1 MRSESLLFGVFSLL
15 GVACAGNPWQEYIL
29 APKSRNVLP
38 ISVNQITGN
47 VTYSSTKPSVNDTF
61 RLTGGATSITY
72 DFGQETAGIP
82 TFNFAGF
89 TCGDLSCSTSGL
101 PAFTCGSSCQGIG
114 VAYTEAVEYVGLASD
129 NSTLYTHED
138 GTIYVPITDGSYTVP
153 AKWGR
158 GGFRYLTLSLPAEAS
173 NGTSVDIS
181 FSNLYFTA
189 DPDQGDLQDYS
200 GHFYSSDDLLNR
212 IWYAGVYTVQLCKIP
227 YNTSVDHDWLLD
239 TVGWS
244 QNVTTSGGNATFLAD
259 GAKRDRN
266 PWSGDLDVGI
276 RSALVSTNQ
285 DNLAAV
291 SASLIEMFILQNSTT
306 GIFPW
311 GGSPF
316 GELFEITGTFS
327 DTYHLWTIAAF
338 AEYVI
343 ASGDIAFGEQY
354 WPNISSGIEG
364 TYPFIDNATNL
375 FNCTSSADWGR
386 IGQGGLNTEAN
397 AIFYYALQMS
407 AKVSSLVSSN
417 SSAQATLWLSIAE
430 KAKIS
435 ANHLL
440 FDNSTGL
447 FWDNTTSAGHQI
459 HPQDG
464 NSAAINFNF
473 TTPARAL
480 TIAEKL
486 HNRLTEYGSPA
497 PELPGTIS
505 PFIGSQELRAQF
517 SASPENATRALS
529 LLRTQWGYML
539 NHFNTSTFI
548 EGYLTDG
555 TLGYGFYPNGASFI
569 SHAHAWSTG
578 PVYSLLTRVV
588 GLATLLDVAREDG
601 DWVFQPAVYGS
612 GLNFARGGYMTKDGV
627 FSAEWN
633 VSNGTFVA
641 AFETPRSL
649 TGTIYI
655 PTLNWKSVSIAV
667 DGESISSS
675 GAGDGES
682 IYRQG
687 AGNGSGFVR
696 VGGVGGGLH
705 LVEVV
710 NLDYHA

>member
-1 MRSESLLFGVFSLL
+1 MRSDSLPFGVFSLL
-15 GVACAGNPWQEYIL
+15 GIACASNPWQEYIL

-38 ISVNQITGN
+38 TSVYQTTGN
-47 VTYSSTKPSVNDTF
+47 VTYNSTKPGVNETF
-61 RLTGGATSITY
+61 KLTGGVASVTY

-89 TCGDLSCSTSGL
+89 TCGDPNCSTSGL
-101 PAFTCGSSCQGIG
+101 PAFACGSGCQGLG
-114 VAYTEAVEYVGLASD
+114 VAYTEAVEYIGLASD

-158 GGFRYLTLSLPAEAS
+158 GGFHYLTLSLPAEAS
-173 NGTSVDIS
+173 YGTSVDIS

-200 GHFYSSDDLLNR
+200 GYFYSSDDLLNR

-227 YNTSVDHDWLLD
+227 YNSSVDHDWLLN
-239 TVGWS
+239 TVSWS
-244 QNVTTSGGNATFLAD
+244 QNATTSGGNATFLAD

-306 GIFPW
+306 GLFPW

-316 GELFEITGTFS
+316 GDLFAATGSVS

-354 WPNISSGIEG
+354 WPNITRGIEG

-397 AIFYYALQMS
+397 AIFYYALQIS
-407 AKVSSLVSSN
+407 AKDFSGTTRHRQAISS
-417 SSAQATLWLSIAE
+417 TP
-430 KAKIS
+430 K
-435 ANHLL
+435 
-440 FDNSTGL
+440 
-447 FWDNTTSAGHQI
+447 
-459 HPQDG
+459 DG

-480 TIAEKL
+480 TIAENL
-486 HNRLTEYGSPA
+486 HARLTQYGSPA

-517 SASPENATRALS
+517 TASPGNATRALS
-529 LLRTQWGYML
+529 LLRTQWGHML
-539 NHFNTSTFI
+539 HTFNTSTFI
-548 EGYLTDG
+548 EGYLTNG
-555 TLGYGFYPNGASFI
+555 TLGYGFYPAGASFI

-578 PVYSLLTRVV
+578 PVYSLLNRVV
-588 GLATLLDVAREDG
+588 GLATLLDMSPDDG
-601 DWVFQPAVYGS
+601 DWIFQPAVYGS
-612 GLNFARGGYMTKDGV
+612 GLDFAKGGYTTKDGV

-633 VSNGTFVA
+633 VSDCTFVA
-641 AFETPRSL
+641 AFETPEEGEWRGGRAEG
-649 TGTIYI
+649 TGTGTVYV
-655 PTLNWKSVSIAV
+655 PTLNWTSVGITV
-667 DGESISSS
+667 DGVGISTS
-675 GAGDGES
+675 GAGDG
-682 IYRQG
+682 
-687 AGNGSGFVR
+687 SGFVR
-696 VGGVGGGLH
+696 IAGVGGGRH
-705 LVEVV
+705 VVEVA
-710 NLDYHA
+710 NLE

>member
-1 MRSESLLFGVFSLL
+1 MRSDSLPFGVFSLL
-15 GVACAGNPWQEYIL
+15 GIACASNPWQEYIL

-38 ISVNQITGN
+38 TSVYQTTGN
-47 VTYSSTKPSVNDTF
+47 VTYNSTKPGVNETF
-61 RLTGGATSITY
+61 KLTGGAASVTY

-89 TCGDLSCSTSGL
+89 TCGDPNCSTSGL
-101 PAFTCGSSCQGIG
+101 PAFACGSGCQGLG
-114 VAYTEAVEYVGLASD
+114 VAYTEAVEYIGLASD

-158 GGFRYLTLSLPAEAS
+158 GGFHYLTLSLPAEAS
-173 NGTSVDIS
+173 YGTSVDIS

-189 DPDQGDLQDYS
+189 DPDQSDLQDYS
-200 GHFYSSDDLLNR
+200 GYFYSSDDLLNR

-227 YNTSVDHDWLLD
+227 YNSSVDHDWLLN

-244 QNVTTSGGNATFLAD
+244 QNATTSGGNATFLAD

-306 GIFPW
+306 GLFPW

-316 GELFEITGTFS
+316 GDLFAATGSVS

-354 WPNISSGIEG
+354 WPNITRGIEG

-397 AIFYYALQMS
+397 AIFYYALQIS
-407 AKVSSLVSSN
+407 AKVSSLMSSN
-417 SSAQATLWLSIAE
+417 SSAQAMLWLSIAE

-435 ANHLL
+435 ANKLL

-447 FWDNTTSAGHQI
+447 FWDNTTSAGHQLHAQRRKLSRHKLQLHHPGTRLDHCREPPRATHPIRKSSARTTRHHLPLHRLPRTPCPVHSQPRKRDSRSLPAAHAMGPHAPHLQHLDLHRRLPDQRHPRLRFLPRRRII
-459 HPQDG
+459 HLTR
-464 NSAAINFNF
+464 SRMEHRTSLLAAQPRRRPRYPPRHVPRRRRLDL
-473 TTPARAL
+473 PARGL
-480 TIAEKL
+480 WLRSRFRQRRL
-486 HNRLTEYGSPA
+486 H
-497 PELPGTIS
+497 
-505 PFIGSQELRAQF
+505 
-517 SASPENATRALS
+517 
-529 LLRTQWGYML
+529 
-539 NHFNTSTFI
+539 
-548 EGYLTDG
+548 D
-555 TLGYGFYPNGASFI
+555 
-569 SHAHAWSTG
+569 
-578 PVYSLLTRVV
+578 
-588 GLATLLDVAREDG
+588 
-601 DWVFQPAVYGS
+601 
-612 GLNFARGGYMTKDGV
+612 
-627 FSAEWN
+627 
-633 VSNGTFVA
+633 
-641 AFETPRSL
+641 
-649 TGTIYI
+649 
-655 PTLNWKSVSIAV
+655 
-667 DGESISSS
+667 
-675 GAGDGES
+675 
-682 IYRQG
+682 
-687 AGNGSGFVR
+687 
-696 VGGVGGGLH
+696 
-705 LVEVV
+705 
-710 NLDYHA
+710 